1 VVRMVCLT
9 LPYSNFSLRR
19 GLEGVARAGYEY
31 VGVGWP
37 HEGEDVLGFE
47 AEGEQVAR
55 CLAGCSEFGLR
66 PVVVGRGPT
75 AGADPTALLKRRVD
89 VAKALGAGS
98 IQMAGAASYK
108 RFPSEPL
115 EEDAFLAGHREYVEI
130 VRSAGAHAREV
141 GVTLALKPHTGNTA
155 TARHLDKLLPEIGVA
170 SVQACYDPGNVH
182 YYEGVSPEEDFPLI
196 ADRTFQ
202 IVAKDHRGGRAV
214 NDFPV
219 PGEGEVD
226 FQRIFSAAKEAD
238 FSGPVV
244 VERVNGTGGT
254 FTAEAIDEQ
263 VLRARKNL
271 EGLLKASGLL

>member
-1 VVRMVCLT
+1 MVHLVCLT

-19 GLEGVARAGYEY
+19 GMEGVARAGYKY

-47 AEGEQVAR
+47 ADGEQVAN
-55 CLAGCSEFGLR
+55 CLALCEEFGLR
-66 PVVVGRGPT
+66 PLVVGRGPS
-75 AGADPTALLKRRVD
+75 AGGDPTALLKRRID
-89 VAKALGAGS
+89 VAKALGARS
-98 IQMAGAASYK
+98 IQMAGAGSYNK
-108 RFPSEPL
+108 FPSEPL
-115 EEDAFLAGHREYVEI
+115 EEDAFRAAHREYVEV
-130 VRSAGAHAREV
+130 VRSAGVHAREV
-141 GVTLALKPHTGNTA
+141 GVALALKPHTGNTA
-155 TARHLDKLLPEIGVA
+155 TARHLARLLPEIGVA
-170 SVQACYDPGNVH
+170 SVLACYDPGNVH

-214 NDFPV
+214 NDFPI
-219 PGEGEVD
+219 PGEGDVD
-226 FQRIFSAAKEAD
+226 FQRIFSSAKDSD

-254 FTAEAIDEQ
+254 FTAEAIDGQ
-263 VLRARKNL
+263 ILRARKSL